1 MPMCGPYCDCYWCL
15 VGHMAENHSFRQRL
29 DQLVNE
35 FKETEAF
42 RAIQEENQ
50 KARPASEEEDP

>member
-1 MPMCGPYCDCYWCL
+1 
-15 VGHMAENHSFRQRL
+15 MAENHSFRQRL